1 MKLQDT
7 QGNTHQ
13 RLGHELDGTPAVMR
27 KALTTRGGLHLDAGV
42 AVTLTGTS
50 RFVYVQTPKCAHCGY
65 VTFSCKLTTS
75 DLPEYVAL
83 VVPPA
88 ATEAP

>member
-7 QGNTHQ
+7 QGHLHQ
-13 RLGHELDGTPAVMR
+13 RLVRELDGTPAVMR
-27 KALTTRGGLHLDAGV
+27 KALTTRGGIHIDAGV

-50 RFVYVQTPKCAHCGY
+50 RFVWVQTPKCAHCG